1 MLIIYT
7 NFLIASVSDTYEKVT
22 DMQDNTFS
30 KVQLQY
36 LATQMIM
43 NEKKLKQRQSMM
55 VKIPVGGKLNNVE
68 WSGFVN
74 EIKKHVSTEGN
85 QIRKKQKEIQQQIKD
100 GFRNLTRKLVKE
112 MKTIHEDL
120 LDVKIDV
127 DAGNFHVQDILNTV
141 KKDKPDEQPQDKK
154 A

>member
-1 MLIIYT
+1 MVFVMLIIYT

-43 NEKKLKQRQSMM
+43 NEKKLEQRQSMI
-55 VKIPVGGKLNNVE
+55 VKIPVGGKLNNLE

-74 EIKKHVSTEGN
+74 EIKKHVS
-85 QIRKKQKEIQQQIKD
+85 
-100 GFRNLTRKLVKE
+100 
-112 MKTIHEDL
+112 
-120 LDVKIDV
+120 
-127 DAGNFHVQDILNTV
+127 
-141 KKDKPDEQPQDKK
+141 
-154 A
+154 